1 MISRRE
7 YLQAVGVVGA
17 VAVAGCLASGDPGDD
32 DGTVYVPTEPDYRG
46 WFDGVST
53 YKGTVDAR
61 GQSDVTIDVGVS
73 GANGSYYFGPAAVAV
88 SPGTTVTWRWTG
100 KGGTHNV
107 VSDAGV
113 FDSGSLVQKAGTT
126 FSYTF
131 EEPRIYK
138 YYCEP
143 HKSLGMRGAVFVAL
157 DEQALVAP
165 AREPNR
171 GWWPF

>member
-17 VAVAGCLASGDPGDD
+17 VAVAGCLASGEPATPSEGP
-32 DGTVYVPTEPDYRG
+32 VYVPTEPDYRG
-46 WFDGVST
+46 WFDGVSN

-61 GQSDVTIDVGVS
+61 GQSAVTIDVGVS
-73 GANGSYYFGPAAVAV
+73 GAHGAYYYGPAAVAV

-107 VSDAGV
+107 VADAGA
-113 FDSGSLVQKAGTT
+113 FDSGPFVQQAGTT

-157 DEQALVAP
+157 DDA
-165 AREPNR
+165 ARQRPPHDGR
-171 GWWPF
+171 